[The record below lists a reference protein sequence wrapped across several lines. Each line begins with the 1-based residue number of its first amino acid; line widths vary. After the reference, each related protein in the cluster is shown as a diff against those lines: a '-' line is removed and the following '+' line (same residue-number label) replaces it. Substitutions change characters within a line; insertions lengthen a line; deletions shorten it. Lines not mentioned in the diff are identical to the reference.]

1 MSALSVLVA
10 LAVSAGPDGSATF
23 EKLKTLEGSWKTG
36 SKEAPQFV
44 TFRLVGGGAAVMET
58 TTDTTNR
65 ANMAAVT
72 VYAIEGGELVATRHD
87 AGGATRFKLKDTAD
101 GSIRF
106 VDGARAL
113 SLTIKE
119 SKLKIETGKQ
129 SLDLLREYLDTLK

>member
-1 MSALSVLVA
+1 MHALSLLVA
-10 LAVSAGPDGSATF
+10 LSLSAGPDGNATF

-44 TFRLVGGGAAVMET
+44 SFRLVGGGTAVMET

-65 ANMAAVT
+65 SNMAAVT

-87 AGGATRFKLKDTAD
+87 ASGATRFKFKDADATA
-101 GSIRF
+101 IRF
-106 VDGARAL
+106 VDGAKSL

-119 SKLKIETGKQ
+119 SKLKVETGKQ
-129 SLDLLREYLDTLK
+129 SLDLLREYVDTLK